1 MSVPKLIDS
10 HFAQFL
16 HKNRDLTLRVTP
28 GGSGV
33 STITYALGL
42 QHLPFGVLRE
52 STLTSNN
59 PPMSHQPESVLLLNA
74 VEVNQLLTMDVCIEL
89 MAEALADLSRGNLL
103 QPLRMVL
110 RPPDAHGVMAM
121 MPAYRRG
128 KRSAYG
134 LKAICFFHGNPA
146 FGKDAHQGCV
156 LLSSGETGELLAII
170 NASAITALRTAAVSA
185 VATKLLSRNDA
196 SELTIIGSG
205 IQARTHLVAL
215 SKVRSIRRARVVS
228 LNPEHPK
235 QLAEEMRTI
244 LPFPIEPTDSVEEA
258 LKDADLIV
266 TATSS
271 RQPVLR
277 REWISDGAHINAIG
291 TYSPEAREIDSATMV
306 ASRFFVDRLESAL
319 NEAGDYLLPMKEGL
333 IGPNNIIAE
342 VGEVLIGE
350 KQGRTSAREIT
361 LFKSLGLAVEDMV
374 CAEYLYQQAQTESH
388 GTWIKF

>member
-1 MSVPKLIDS
+1 
-10 HFAQFL
+10 
-16 HKNRDLTLRVTP
+16 
-28 GGSGV
+28 
-33 STITYALGL
+33 
-42 QHLPFGVLRE
+42 
-52 STLTSNN
+52 
-59 PPMSHQPESVLLLNA
+59 MSHQPQSVLLLNA
-74 VEVNQLLTMDVCIEL
+74 LEVNHLLSMDVCIEL
-89 MAEALADLSRGNLL
+89 MADALADLSRSNLV

-110 RPPDAHGVMAM
+110 SPPDARGVMAM

-128 KRSAYG
+128 EGSAYG

-156 LLSSGETGELLAII
+156 LLSSGETGELLAIV

-185 VATKLLSRNDA
+185 VATKLLSRSDA

-228 LNPEHPK
+228 RNPEHPK
-235 QLAEEMRTI
+235 QLVEEMRTK
-244 LPFPIEPTDSVEEA
+244 LPFPIEPVDRVEEA
-258 LKDADLIV
+258 VKDADLIV

-277 REWISDGAHINAIG
+277 REWISNGAHINAIG
-291 TYSPEAREIDSATMV
+291 SYSPDAREIDSATMV
-306 ASRFFVDRLESAL
+306 ASRFFVDRRESAL
-319 NEAGDYLLPMKEGL
+319 NEAGDYLLPMNEGL
-333 IGPNNIIAE
+333 MGPNDIIAE
-342 VGEVLIGE
+342 VGEVLLGQ
-350 KQGRTSAREIT
+350 KQGRTSADEIT

-374 CAEYLYQQAQTESH
+374 CAEYLYQQAQTKKV